1 MLFIK
6 TNQKRIFMKS
16 IKTKNYSVYVLKA
29 PNGMVFAGSTSM
41 KPYQRW
47 NNGNGF
53 AANPKFAPI
62 IQECGW
68 GSIQRKVLGDLYGKE
83 EARGIEALFAS
94 VVKPDMLL
102 NNTGIQREP
111 SETAVAFAKGVQAQT
126 FFEFMGNAVDQQRLS
141 VVLGE
146 CPPTPAEQH
155 FDSDNKQTN
164 QSVTIMRK
172 EKKSVAKTAK
182 IAGVKVELLTDNRYK
197 NSEGKYAICVRVYG
211 DRKYVYIPTGYS
223 MTTDEFA
230 NMGAEDERS
239 LDLVFARVCAYV
251 REKTDNGA
259 FCIDCVKRGLSGETA
274 APSTTLAEL
283 LMERGCMHN
292 NKGTIG
298 VYKKASNAVLKVYPN
313 GLPLKSV
320 NSETVARLSYD
331 MEGKLGL
338 SATTRGIY
346 LGAVKSA
353 INYGIYKKMMNP
365 SQYPFKRNPYEI
377 DKVTLPKSE
386 KRDDNYLT
394 AGEMQTLW
402 NWFAANPRR
411 GVGYFFF
418 SYLHGG
424 INIADI
430 MGLGFTDF
438 YFDEGGFSYQR
449 RKTIRKN
456 QFKVYVPATT
466 HTATLFSVLSITP
479 SRGELVFPELFVK
492 GGEDEFYKQ
501 KENATNRANRDLKK
515 AAAECGIDKNIT
527 MTTARHTFATLANKS
542 GMPYDMVERAMGH
555 ANNGVSGHYIG
566 AWSLPEM
573 RPEFEKLL

>member
-1 MLFIK
+1 
-6 TNQKRIFMKS
+6 MKS
-16 IKTKNYSVYVLKA
+16 IETKKYSVYVLKA

-68 GSIQRKVLGDLYGKE
+68 GSIQRKVLGDFYGKD
-83 EARGIEALFAS
+83 EAKGLETLFAS
-94 VVKPDMLL
+94 VVKPEMLL
-102 NNTGIQREP
+102 NTTGVQKEP
-111 SETAVAFAKGVQAQT
+111 SENAVAFAKSGKART
-126 FFEFMGNAVDQQRLS
+126 IFEFMGDAVDRQRLS

-146 CPPTPAEQH
+146 CPPTPIEQH

-164 QSVTIMRK
+164 QIVENMKK

-197 NSEGKYAICVRVYG
+197 NAEGKYAVCVRVYG

-239 LDLVFARVCAYV
+239 LDLVFNRVCAYV
-251 REKTDNGA
+251 REKTDGGA

-283 LMERGCMHN
+283 LMERGCMHK

-298 VYKKASNAVLKVYPN
+298 VYKKASNAVLRIYPN

-338 SATTRGIY
+338 SGTTRGIY

-353 INYGIYKKMMNP
+353 INYGIYKGMMKP
-365 SQYPFKRNPYEI
+365 AQYPFKRNPYEL
-377 DKVTLPKSE
+377 DKVSVPKSE
-386 KRDDNYLT
+386 KRDGNYLT
-394 AGEMQTLW
+394 AAEIQTLW
-402 NWFAANPRR
+402 NWFTANPRR
-411 GVGYFFF
+411 GVGYFWF

-424 INIADI
+424 MNLADI
-430 MGLGFTDF
+430 MGLGFSDL
-438 YFDEGGFSYQR
+438 YFDEGGFTYRR
-449 RKTIRKN
+449 RKTISKN
-456 QFKVYVPATT
+456 SFNVFVPATT
-466 HTATLFSVLSITP
+466 HTADLLSILGITP
-479 SRGELVFPELFVK
+479 AKGALVFPELQVT
-492 GGEDEFYKQ
+492 GGEDEFYKV

-515 AAAECGIDKNIT
+515 AAAECGINKNIT
-527 MTTARHTFATLANKS
+527 MTTARHTFATLANKL
-542 GMPYDMVERAMGH
+542 GMPFDMTERAMGH
-555 ANNGVSGHYIG
+555 ANNGVSSHYIG
-566 AWSLPEM
+566 AWSLGEM
-573 RPEFEKLL
+573 RPQFEKLL